1 MQASTN
7 APQAIY
13 YYHYYYSSKA
23 GSDPSNMCSMC
34 ANHGDFHFHTTK
46 IPRFFPTWNLNM
58 EWHKGHFLGQK
69 VRWCRRSYDIH
80 ERLARGA
87 VILNSIKRALSRIPN
102 SSINCICCISKYL
115 IPTTVPFLFH
125 RIDQDILL
133 YCYIIIICYILLYCC
148 ISKYLIPTTAAHS
161 AFLFCDRIDQ
171 DIFGRSKLSLDDPLP
186 KG

>member
-1 MQASTN
+1 MHRKQFIIIIIHPRQGATPVISAACVQIMETFTFI
-7 APQAIY
+7 PQRFHDFSPLEILIWNDTKAI
-13 YYHYYYSSKA
+13 
-23 GSDPSNMCSMC
+23 
-34 ANHGDFHFHTTK
+34 F
-46 IPRFFPTWNLNM
+46 W
-58 EWHKGHFLGQK
+58 GQK

-80 ERLARGA
+80 ERLERGA

>member
-1 MQASTN
+1 MTQR
-7 APQAIY
+7 Q
-13 YYHYYYSSKA
+13 
-23 GSDPSNMCSMC
+23 
-34 ANHGDFHFHTTK
+34 
-46 IPRFFPTWNLNM
+46 
-58 EWHKGHFLGQK
+58 FLGQK

-80 ERLARGA
+80 ERLERGA

-133 YCYIIIICYILLYCC
+133 HCYIIIITCYILLYCC

-161 AFLFCDRIDQ
+161 AFLFHRIDQ

>member
-1 MQASTN
+1 MRARAPQCKCTHVCKLLLLFILFMQASTN
-7 APQAIY
+7 APQAIH

-23 GSDPSNMCSMC
+23 GSDPSNKCSMC

-80 ERLARGA
+80 ERLERGA

-115 IPTTVPFLFH
+115 IPTT
-125 RIDQDILL
+125 
-133 YCYIIIICYILLYCC
+133 
-148 ISKYLIPTTAAHS
+148 AAHT
-161 AFLFCDRIDQ
+161 AF
-171 DIFGRSKLSLDDPLP
+171 SLPQNWSRYLRPEQTQLRWPFTKGLNINNLYLP
-186 KG
+186 V